1 MSLTKAQLKKYRE
14 LYKERFGFDISK
26 EEACEKAENLV
37 RMVELVY
44 KPMTKQE
51 LKQLQNRRKEL
62 KII

>member
-1 MSLTKAQLKKYRE
+1 
-14 LYKERFGFDISK
+14 
-26 EEACEKAENLV
+26 
-37 RMVELVY
+37 MVELVY